1 LIIFDQMSEEIMNFQ
16 KRKKIIL
23 EELDKRGEAGV
34 KDLAHLAQT
43 SEITIRRD
51 LSQLAAE
58 GWLERTHGGAMKASL
73 VKAPFSF
80 SDKASAHNEAKDYI
94 GRLAA
99 GQVQE
104 GEVIFMDCGSTVFRM
119 CTYLKEK
126 RITVITN
133 SLPVVLELI
142 NTAVSINLVGG
153 EMDPVRQ
160 AVHGRMA
167 EEHISRYQ
175 ADRAF
180 VGAGGVSVARGLSA
194 DSELEAG
201 ITLTMAT
208 HARHAYLLCD
218 ESKLEQNRY
227 LAFAPLTL
235 VHTLI
240 TNSEPEKQ
248 GEYEELGVQV
258 LC

>member
-1 LIIFDQMSEEIMNFQ
+1 MSFQ
-16 KRKKIIL
+16 TRKRLIL

-34 KDLAHLAQT
+34 KGLAELLET
-43 SEITIRRD
+43 SEITVRRD
-51 LSQLAAE
+51 LAHLAAE
-58 GWLERTHGGAMKASL
+58 GWLERTHGGAMKASV

-94 GRLAA
+94 GKLAA
-99 GQVQE
+99 AQVQD
-104 GEVIFMDCGSTVFRM
+104 GEVVFMDCGSTVYRM

-153 EMDPVRQ
+153 ELDPARQ

-201 ITLTMAT
+201 ITLAMAT

-235 VHTLI
+235 IQTLI
-240 TNSEPEKQ
+240 TNAEPEKLT
-248 GEYEELGVQV
+248 EYEELGVQV
-258 LC
+258 RR